1 MKRLNVVA
9 CFIFSIFLL
18 TSCDEIITATAP
30 SSSQNA
36 SVGLDF
42 TPQTVTF
49 GSPNR
54 FILVS
59 VTDANGQPNYSVTH
73 NGRLVIGSSALG
85 MRFQSKAPL
94 DQGFK
99 ITDVR
104 RTGERDSTWEQPW
117 GETKTIRD
125 HHYAIEI
132 DFESL
137 SRSNYGYTLE
147 FRVFNDGLGFR
158 YKVPA
163 SVCGQS
169 CKIVD
174 ELTEFTVPSE
184 ATAWWL
190 KGDGYN
196 RLEYIYQTSAVK
208 DQASLVLTPYTLRQS
223 NGIHVSI
230 HEAAL
235 VDYASMTL
243 RQQRDGNLKAELRP
257 WSDGIAV
264 KKSGA
269 FSTPWRTIQ
278 ISPSAAGLAN
288 SNLILNLNEPNVL
301 GDVSWVK
308 PSKYIG
314 IWWAMHVGVN
324 TWESGNR
331 HGATTENAIRH
342 IDFAEEHGFDG
353 VLIEGWN
360 VGWDGDWF
368 ANGDLFS
375 FTESYP
381 DFDIEKVTSYAAEKG
396 VKIIGHHETSG
407 NVSNYERQ
415 MEAAFD
421 LYKRLGVTQVKTGYV
436 ADASDIKRIDDK
448 GIPRYE
454 WHDGQFMVR
463 HHLKVVQEAA
473 KRQISVNPHEPVKD
487 TGLRRTYPNWI
498 TREGARGMEFNAWGT
513 PPNPPEHIPVMAFT
527 RMLAGPMDFT
537 PGIFNLFPNGE
548 DNENRPQTTLAKQLA
563 SFVILYSPLQMAAD
577 LIENYE
583 ARPQAFEFIKDV
595 PVDWEQSIALGGEVG
610 DFIVMARQERDSRN
624 WYIGAASDEEARE
637 ISISMGFLEP
647 ETKYEATIYSDGEQ
661 ADWKEKPYSMA
672 INTAEIDNNQVINTR
687 LAPGGGLAISLK
699 PIDE

>member
-1 MKRLNVVA
+1 MKQFNIVV
-9 CFIFSIFLL
+9 CLL
-18 TSCDEIITATAP
+18 LGLTLITSCEEISTISSPVEVETDFAP
-30 SSSQNA
+30 QSI
-36 SVGLDF
+36 
-42 TPQTVTF
+42 TF

-54 FILVS
+54 SILVN
-59 VTDANGQPNYSVTH
+59 VTDADGQPSYSVTY
-73 NGRLVIGSSALG
+73 NGQLAIASSNFG

-94 DQGFK
+94 DFGYK
-99 ITDVR
+99 ISDVR
-104 RTGERDSTWEQPW
+104 RKGEHNETWEQPW
-117 GETKTIRD
+117 GEAKVIRD
-125 HHYAIEI
+125 YHYGIEI
-132 DFESL
+132 DFQSL
-137 SRSNYGYTLE
+137 SRPNYGYTLE

-158 YKVPA
+158 YKIPET
-163 SVCGQS
+163 VCGKS
-169 CKIVD
+169 CNIID
-174 ELTEFTVPSE
+174 ELTEFTVPGD

-190 KGDGYN
+190 KGDGFN
-196 RLEYIYQTSAVK
+196 RLEYIYQTTPVRE
-208 DQASLVLTPYTLRQS
+208 QATLVLTPYTLRQG
-223 NGIHVSI
+223 NGTHVSI

-269 FSTPWRTIQ
+269 FTTPWRTIQ
-278 ISPSAAGLAN
+278 IAPSAAALAN
-288 SNLILNLNEPNVL
+288 SRMILNLNEPNVL

-314 IWWAMHVGVN
+314 IWWAMHIGVN
-324 TWESGNR
+324 TWESGEN

-342 IDFAEEHGFDG
+342 IDFAHEHGFDG

-368 ANGDLFS
+368 FNGDVFS
-375 FTESYP
+375 FTEPYP
-381 DFDIEKVTSYAAEKG
+381 DFDLERVASYASEKG
-396 VKIIGHHETSG
+396 VKLIGHHETSG
-407 NVSNYERQ
+407 NVTNYERQ

-421 LYKRLGVTQVKTGYV
+421 LYQSLGVNQIKTGYV
-436 ADASDIKRIDDK
+436 ADASDIKWVDK
-448 GIPRYE
+448 DGIPRYE

-463 HHLKVVQEAA
+463 HHLKVVEEAA
-473 KRQISVNPHEPVKD
+473 KRQISINPHEPVKD

-527 RMLAGPMDFT
+527 RMLSGPMDFT

-548 DNENRPQTTLAKQLA
+548 ENENRPQTTLSKQLA

-583 ARPQAFEFIKDV
+583 ARPQAFEFVKDV
-595 PVDWEQSIALGGEVG
+595 PVDWERSIALSGEVG
-610 DFIVMARQERDSRN
+610 DFIVMARQERDSPN
-624 WYIGAASDEEARE
+624 WYIGAASDEEERN
-637 ISISMGFLEP
+637 ISIALNFLAP
-647 ETKYEATIYSDGEQ
+647 DTQYEATIYSDVEETH
-661 ADWKEKPYSMA
+661 WKDNPYAMA
-672 INTAEIDNNQVINTR
+672 INTATVDSTQSINTR

-699 PIDE
+699 PVVE